1 MLMLPTNDDRDASGA
16 LSRPN
21 DGKLETG
28 SELGTISRSDA
39 ILVRK
44 GPGFRTLKRRWM
56 ARW

>member
-16 LSRPN
+16 FSRPN

-28 SELGTISRSDA
+28 SELGRISRNDA

-44 GPGFRTLKRRWM
+44 DPGFRT
-56 ARW
+56 

>member
-16 LSRPN
+16 FSRPN

-28 SELGTISRSDA
+28 SDTGMISRSDA

-44 GPGFRTLKRRWM
+44 DPGFRTLKRRWM